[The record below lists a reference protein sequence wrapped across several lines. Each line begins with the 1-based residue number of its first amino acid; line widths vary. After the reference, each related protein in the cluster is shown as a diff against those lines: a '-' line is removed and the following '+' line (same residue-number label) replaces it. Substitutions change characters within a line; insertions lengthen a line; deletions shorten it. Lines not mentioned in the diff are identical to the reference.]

1 MKSYNFKQ
9 CTLLLLDKMFG
20 IEQTENSDFL
30 DNWLNK
36 REIEEVSD
44 FEKMSIDR
52 LQKNMK
58 RNIYSWNEQELAL
71 NFIGPLISLITFSSK
86 KFNIFAERLL
96 DATIK
101 DVAGEDVS
109 LSGKPD
115 TFVAS
120 GFRAPEV
127 PFFSF
132 HEHKTEVDSS
142 GDPIGQV
149 LASMLVGQAKNGLM
163 DDPILGCYVVGQNWY
178 FLVLENK
185 TYTIASPFATT
196 NQEVYDVLKTLK
208 AMKTMIEERVV

>member
-1 MKSYNFKQ
+1 MKSFNFKQ
-9 CTLLLLDKMFG
+9 CTLLLLDKMFAL
-20 IEQTENSDFL
+20 EQTENSNVL
-30 DNWLNK
+30 DQWLDR
-36 REIEEVSD
+36 RENEAVTD
-44 FEKMSIDR
+44 FEKMNIER

-71 NFIGPLISLITFSSK
+71 HFIGPFISHVTFSSK

-96 DATIK
+96 DATLQ
-101 DVAGEDVS
+101 DVDGEEVS

-149 LASMLVGQAKNGLM
+149 LASMLVGQAKNDNLEE
-163 DDPILGCYVVGQNWY
+163 PIYGCYVIGQNWY

-185 TYTIASPFATT
+185 NYTIASPFATT
-196 NQEVYDVLKTLK
+196 NEEVFDVFKVLK
-208 AMKTMIEERVV
+208 AMKTIIEERIQ